1 MAFLNDKDTIDV
13 IDKDTYQSEKSHSI
27 KNGAVEI
34 PELRKS
40 SSANKHK
47 QKRKTMMKHLKRISS
62 VMMVTPKNDNKSDSV
77 KYDVVKTYAKIIVKL
92 GS

>member
-13 IDKDTYQSEKSHSI
+13 IDKDTYQSEKSQSI

-92 GS
+92 GP